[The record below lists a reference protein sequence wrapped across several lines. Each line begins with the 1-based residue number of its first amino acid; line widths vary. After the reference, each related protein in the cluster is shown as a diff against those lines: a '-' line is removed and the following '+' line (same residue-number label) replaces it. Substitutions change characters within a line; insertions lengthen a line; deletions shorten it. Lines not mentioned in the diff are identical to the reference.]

1 MRKERFI
8 VLIILILCIAAVIFG
23 VLILKKE
30 AIYGVEEETGVSGLF
45 RKVSAKEGIAVVDIY
60 GEISF
65 QPVSPLPFGVGGR
78 GADAVVDKI
87 KAYSKNPAVKAIILR
102 INSPGGTVGATQ
114 EIYDEVKKARKK
126 GIKVVASFGDIAA
139 SGAYYIACGADK
151 IVANNGTITG
161 SIGVFI
167 GSLNLKELTEKYGIK
182 YNIIKSG
189 KYKDMLSVW
198 RDLSTEERELL
209 QETVDNVYS
218 QFLGAVSS
226 GRHLS
231 LEEVKKFADGRVF
244 SGEQAKKIKFVDELG
259 GFEYA
264 KLLAG
269 KLAGIKGEP
278 IIIKEPVKPL
288 EQIFEMLSNIA
299 NFKLPSASLDQVS
312 PVKYLYFSQINEFE
326 KMFSTAR

>member
-1 MRKERFI
+1 
-8 VLIILILCIAAVIFG
+8 
-23 VLILKKE
+23 
-30 AIYGVEEETGVSGLF
+30 
-45 RKVSAKEGIAVVDIY
+45 
-60 GEISF
+60 
-65 QPVSPLPFGVGGR
+65 
-78 GADAVVDKI
+78 
-87 KAYSKNPAVKAIILR
+87 
-102 INSPGGTVGATQ
+102 
-114 EIYDEVKKARKK
+114 
-126 GIKVVASFGDIAA
+126 
-139 SGAYYIACGADK
+139 
-151 IVANNGTITG
+151 
-161 SIGVFI
+161 
-167 GSLNLKELTEKYGIK
+167 
-182 YNIIKSG
+182 
-189 KYKDMLSVW
+189 MLSVW

-259 GFEYA
+259 GFEHA

-288 EQIFEMLSNIA
+288 EQIFEMLSNMA

-326 KMFSTAR
+326 KMFSTAQ

>member
-1 MRKERFI
+1 MRKEKFI
-8 VLIILILCIAAVIFG
+8 VTVIFILCIAAVVLGI
-23 VLILKKE
+23 LILKKE
-30 AIYGVEEETGVSGLF
+30 ARYGGGEETGIGGLL
-45 RKVSAKEGIAVVDIY
+45 RKVPVKAGIAVIDIY

-65 QPVSPLPFGVGGR
+65 QPVSSLPFGVGGR
-78 GADAVVDKI
+78 GADSVVERI

-114 EIYDEVKKARKK
+114 EIYDEVRKARKK

-167 GSLNLKELTEKYGIK
+167 GSLNLKELTDKYGIK

-189 KYKDMLSVW
+189 KYKDTLSIW

-226 GRHLS
+226 GRHLDI
-231 LEEVKKFADGRVF
+231 EEVKKFADGRVF

-269 KLAGIKGEP
+269 KLAGLKGEP
-278 IIIKEPVKPL
+278 YIIKEPVRPL
-288 EQIFEMLSNIA
+288 EQIFEMLSNKTI
-299 NFKLPSASLDQVS
+299 FKLPSSSLEQVS
-312 PVKYLYFSQINEFE
+312 PVKYLYFSQISELE
-326 KMFSTAR
+326 KMLSIKN